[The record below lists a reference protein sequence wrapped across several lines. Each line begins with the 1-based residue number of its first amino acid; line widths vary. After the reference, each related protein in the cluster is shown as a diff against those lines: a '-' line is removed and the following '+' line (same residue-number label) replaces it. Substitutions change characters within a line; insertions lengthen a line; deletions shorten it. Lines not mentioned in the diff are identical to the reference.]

1 MISHF
6 EENYHFKIQKVHWFS
21 EYNIHHRLAERYRK
35 GNVFLIGNA
44 AHLHNPVGG
53 QGLNAGI
60 ADAINISWKLADVIH
75 SIHSP
80 TILDTYED
88 ERRVYSKNLIKTT
101 DRAFKGIKFDRKWG
115 NRIREKSIP
124 ILLHLILNQS
134 DALNENLLGRIA
146 QLFIQYKDS
155 PLNAGDSS
163 LSGKRLPFYKNN
175 CQLTNSM
182 NWQLHI
188 YGKIKPEMR
197 SFLEKNEELSFY
209 TFEWEKNLSDI
220 GFKENGAYLIRPDGY
235 IAWTS
240 LTQDIESL
248 NNYKNIWK
256 K

>member
-1 MISHF
+1 MISYF

-35 GNVFLIGNA
+35 GNIFLIGDA

-60 ADAINISWKLADVIH
+60 ADVIH

-163 LSGKRLPFYKNN
+163 LSGKRLPFYKKNR
-175 CQLTNSM
+175 QLTNSM
-182 NWQLHI
+182 
-188 YGKIKPEMR
+188 
-197 SFLEKNEELSFY
+197 
-209 TFEWEKNLSDI
+209 T
-220 GFKENGAYLIRPDGY
+220 
-235 IAWTS
+235 
-240 LTQDIESL
+240 
-248 NNYKNIWK
+248 
-256 K
+256 